1 MAKPGLEPYHFGIE
15 KIKSASL
22 VHPIPSENGSVA
34 AGMKAGMKT
43 GMKIVDAILNLVRQ
57 EPTISIDRLSQA
69 TGKARSSIQEA
80 IEKLKSAGVIR
91 RIGPDK
97 GGHWEIVQPQ

>member
-1 MAKPGLEPYHFGIE
+1 MAKLGLEPYHFGIE

-34 AGMKAGMKT
+34 AGMKTGMKAGMKT
-43 GMKIVDAILNLVRQ
+43 GMKTVDAILNLVRQ

-69 TGKARSSIQEA
+69 T
-80 IEKLKSAGVIR
+80 
-91 RIGPDK
+91 
-97 GGHWEIVQPQ
+97 